1 MITNEQKIARNMA
14 VDALV
19 VLTENWRDN
28 PYYNN
33 LGEDVDMTAVSVELW
48 RILHST
54 SKRLKR

>member
-1 MITNEQKIARNMA
+1 MITKEQKIARNMV

-28 PYYNN
+28 IDVGN
-33 LGEDVDMTAVSVELW
+33 DVDMTAVAVELW
-48 RILHST
+48 RILRST